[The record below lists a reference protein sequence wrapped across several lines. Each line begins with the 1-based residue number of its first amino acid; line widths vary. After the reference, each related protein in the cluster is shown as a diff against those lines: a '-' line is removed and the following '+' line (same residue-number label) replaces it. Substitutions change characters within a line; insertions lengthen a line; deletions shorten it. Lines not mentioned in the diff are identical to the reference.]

1 MPRACSPRAVERP
14 IGYDAG
20 KNTPNRKRYLLV
32 DTGGLL
38 LVWVVFSAS
47 MQDRAGAKLVN
58 AGLLTRED
66 AGPGRRAARSLTEAS
81 IQLVP
86 VFTQF
91 GEWGLLHRPTTRRL
105 RVRAELLAAGGRSC
119 GLNYGR
125 AANHPSRRT
134 GVGTGW
140 SERHGTPSHGLRR
153 RALMSYVDF
162 MASHGSRSERALAV
176 LSCVDFL
183 KKR

>member
-66 AGPGRRAARSLTEAS
+66 AGPGRRAACSLTEAS

-91 GEWGLLHRPTTRRL
+91 GEWVCCTARPRGGCGCEQNCSRP
-105 RVRAELLAAGGRSC
+105 AAG
-119 GLNYGR
+119 
-125 AANHPSRRT
+125 A
-134 GVGTGW
+134 
-140 SERHGTPSHGLRR
+140 
-153 RALMSYVDF
+153 VD
-162 MASHGSRSERALAV
+162 
-176 LSCVDFL
+176 
-183 KKR
+183 